1 LTSSSRSAATRR
13 SVISIERIT
22 APHSIKEARRGS
34 SPRDRRTWF
43 RSVLCSF
50 AHAPN
55 FVPISP
61 EGVGR
66 VCDAIL
72 SSNSAILI
80 WHALS
85 FAVQS
90 QSILIKTSH
99 ADCVQCRRLRT
110 KRRRRF
116 KAIRLA
122 TISPLRAGSNYVG
135 TTPEFGEVVRGLL
148 VIPAGYVKACATVS
162 TSAETIFRR

>member
-22 APHSIKEARRGS
+22 APHSIKEARRGG
-34 SPRDRRTWF
+34 SPRDQRTWF

-85 FAVQS
+85 SAVQS
-90 QSILIKTSH
+90 QSIVIKTSH

-110 KRRRRF
+110 K
-116 KAIRLA
+116 AIRLA
-122 TISPLRAGSNYVG
+122 TISLLRAGSNYVG